1 MIGISNHPNWIIFSR
16 NFSNDHNSPRVI
28 LYINIRLLQLCFS
41 KIKDIFN
48 HRDISCISFF
58 NNSSINFLVNIY
70 SDSSQ
75 TALKYLKN
83 TEANINDVLVMIGD
97 FNIRDN
103 SWDSSFLHHSIHS
116 DLLTDIAD
124 SINLCIS
131 KSTNYVSTRYLDN

>member
-124 SINLCIS
+124 STNLCIS